1 MTLTDYACWAAGAVT
16 VPVYETSSAEEVEWI
31 VRDSAARAAFAETA
45 EHEKIISGVRG
56 GLPGLERLW
65 MIDELD
71 PLASGGAQVSD
82 DQLERRRAGTGA
94 ADLATI
100 IYTSGTTGR
109 PKGCQLT
116 HGNLLADVR
125 SAIAALPE
133 IFETPG
139 CSTLLFLPLA
149 HAFGR
154 IIQIGILEAGR
165 GPGAL
170 AGLPDSSG
178 RPGRVPS
185 HVLARGAAGVR
196 EGLPERPA
204 AGFVQIKGPGVFAG
218 YWRDDA
224 ATAEVDGGDGWL
236 RTGDLGELDEE
247 GFLRVTGREKDL
259 IITAGGTNV
268 APAVLENRIRAHPLV
283 SQVMVIGDARPY
295 VACLVTLDAEA
306 LQAWKWQHG
315 RPAGA
320 SSGDLA
326 GDAQLI
332 AEIQRVVDDANKAV
346 SRAGSIRRFAI
357 LTTDFTEGSG
367 QLTPSDKVRRHIVAR
382 DFAAEI
388 EALYSQPPAG
398 G

>member
-154 IIQIGILEAGR
+154 IIQIGILEAGAVLGHWPDFR
-165 GPGAL
+165 T
-170 AGLPDSSG
+170 LPDGLAEFRPTFLLAVPRVFEKAFQNAQQRASS
-178 RPGRVPS
+178 RSR
-185 HVLARGAAGVR
+185 
-196 EGLPERPA
+196 
-204 AGFVQIKGPGVFAG
+204 
-218 YWRDDA
+218 
-224 ATAEVDGGDGWL
+224 
-236 RTGDLGELDEE
+236 
-247 GFLRVTGREKDL
+247 
-259 IITAGGTNV
+259 
-268 APAVLENRIRAHPLV
+268 APA
-283 SQVMVIGDARPY
+283 
-295 VACLVTLDAEA
+295 C
-306 LQAWKWQHG
+306 
-315 RPAGA
+315 
-320 SSGDLA
+320 
-326 GDAQLI
+326 
-332 AEIQRVVDDANKAV
+332 
-346 SRAGSIRRFAI
+346 SRATGATTPRPPRWTAAMAGCVPATSASWTRRASC
-357 LTTDFTEGSG
+357 G
-367 QLTPSDKVRRHIVAR
+367 
-382 DFAAEI
+382 
-388 EALYSQPPAG
+388 
-398 G
+398 